1 MSIYEFVKRSAF
13 SKFRLIFLIV
23 TSENQSTKLFK
34 KCMQFKEDPSH
45 RYRKE
50 KDPKDGKFYF
60 HCCSTKVVGNR
71 IVQCSFFKR
80 YDHFKQYLLANQP
93 HRCKYDTNS
102 NNKGTLYQFVNAPNS
117 NDSMI
122 NNERLLTEIA
132 RCIGS
137 MNLSTTFGSSEQLRN
152 LLVYA
157 AAYGAIN
164 VSNVDPLRSAE
175 SLIPRFDRR
184 DIRSRI
190 ISLAHDLK
198 QKAYS
203 HFSELPYISLAADEG
218 STRGNKNMD
227 FVAECPDSDLRSFPI
242 LTLKMESL
250 YATSY
255 AKVFN
260 IALRILNA
268 HKIKVGTIIV
278 DGHRGQLKALNPK
291 WRYSIFRT
299 NTYFYIR
306 SLIVVPCICH
316 RIHNAFKNASRSNQ
330 SIHNAIENLHNS
342 AYNLRNNI
350 ISVGATCPPHI
361 ETRWVND
368 ADIAF
373 FHLKHNISFDYSE
386 ELIPILVIFKT
397 LILEFEN
404 SKAHLSIVYPRV
416 EEALEALD
424 ELEQLKQNF
433 FAPYFRESLNKYTLG
448 SEDAGIWLLSYLF
461 TPSGHDDYRR
471 RIIQNHPK
479 PYGTDFLSKFKIERF
494 VKKDEIDETIEE
506 LIEDNVRYVIENNEE
521 PEQEMPDVEMNGL
534 ITNPNTSIND
544 ISDSDEADEDEE
556 IVPNQSF
563 NSCINM
569 AMTFLEECI
578 MKQDIDEESAHRMV
592 SSFQQFLIS
601 PATLPVIKENN
612 RFNWLIMRYS
622 DPEWKTIADV
632 ALRLEASVPSEAA
645 CEREISQ
652 QRLIQTAR
660 RMRSKRDLLD
670 ARLILVQA
678 GK

>member
-1 MSIYEFVKRSAF
+1 
-13 SKFRLIFLIV
+13 
-23 TSENQSTKLFK
+23 
-34 KCMQFKEDPSH
+34 MQFQEDPSH

-60 HCCSTKVVGNR
+60 HCCSTKVIGNK
-71 IVQCSFFKR
+71 IVHCSFSKR
-80 YDHFKQYLLANQP
+80 YDHFKQYLEESKP
-93 HRCKYDTNS
+93 HQCKYNIKS
-102 NNKGTLYQFVNAPNS
+102 SNKGTLYQFVNVSNS
-117 NDSMI
+117 NDSTI

-137 MNLSTTFGSSEQLRN
+137 MNLSTTFGSSDQLRN
-152 LLVYA
+152 LLVYT

-164 VSNVDPLRSAE
+164 VSNVEPLRSAD
-175 SLIPRFDRR
+175 SLIPHFDRR

-190 ISLAHDLK
+190 ISIAHDLK
-198 QKAYS
+198 QQAYS

-218 STRGNKNMD
+218 STRGIKNMD
-227 FVAECPDSDLRSFPI
+227 FVAECPDSDFRSFPI

-268 HKIKVGTIIV
+268 HRVKVGTIIV

-299 NTYFYIR
+299 DTPFYIR
-306 SLIVVPCICH
+306 SLIVIPCICH
-316 RIHNAFKNASRSNQ
+316 RIHNAFKSATKSNQ
-330 SIHNAIENLHNS
+330 TIHNAIENLHNS

-350 ISVGATCPPHI
+350 ASVGATCPPHI

-373 FHLKHNISFDYSE
+373 FHLKHGISFDYSD
-386 ELIPILVIFKT
+386 ELVPILVIFKT
-397 LILEFEN
+397 LILEFED

-416 EEALEALD
+416 EAALEALD
-424 ELEQLKQNF
+424 ELEHLKQNS
-433 FAPYFRESLNKYTLG
+433 FAQSFKDSLYKYTLG

-461 TPSGHDDYRR
+461 TPNGHADYKK
-471 RIIQNHPK
+471 RIIQNHSK
-479 PYGTDFLSKFKIERF
+479 PYGTDFLSKFKIEKF

-521 PEQEMPDVEMNGL
+521 PEQEMPEIEMNGL
-534 ITNPNTSIND
+534 ISNPDSLIDD
-544 ISDSDEADEDEE
+544 ISDSDETNEDEE

-563 NSCINM
+563 NPCIKM
-569 AMTFLEECI
+569 ALTFLNDCI
-578 MKQDIDEESAHRMV
+578 MKQGYDEVSANEMV
-592 SSFQQFLIS
+592 SFFQQFLTS
-601 PATLPVIKENN
+601 SNNLPVIKENN
-612 RFNWLIMRYS
+612 RFNWLILRYS
-622 DPEWKTIADV
+622 DPQWKVIADI